1 MRFLLE
7 EVLRLPKMPAPGILY
22 WSREYEMSAHVCAC
36 GCGDVIYL
44 PVDPANYIINVSH
57 HGVTLRPSVGNW
69 GVCDAH
75 YLITDGKVEWARKW
89 SPEQI
94 ARGRAHEDARRAAYY
109 APPKRSWHQK
119 VLARVRRLLR
129 LR

>member
-1 MRFLLE
+1 MRFVLE
-7 EVLRLPKMPAPGILY
+7 EVLRLPKVAAPGIVY

-36 GCGDVIYL
+36 GCGDIIYL
-44 PVDPANYIINVSH
+44 PVDPANYSIKVSH
-57 HGVTLRPSVGNW
+57 RGVTLRPSVGNW

-75 YLITDGKVEWARKW
+75 YLITDGEVEWAAKW

-94 ARGRAHEDARRAAYY
+94 ARGRTNEDARRAAYY
-109 APPKRSWHQK
+109 VPLRRSWYQNA
-119 VLARVRRLLR
+119 LDRVRRLLR